1 MRLRTWLAMVLSALT
16 LLGCAAAQG
25 ETEEVEAAV
34 EAAEAWLALVDE
46 GKYDESWSEAASYFR
61 QAVDKATWRQQM
73 VGVRE
78 PLGKKLRRSVRSSK
92 YMTSVPGA
100 PDGEYVVIQTDAQF
114 ENKRSAIETVTPMRD
129 SDGRWRVSGYYI
141 K

>member
-1 MRLRTWLAMVLSALT
+1 MRHRTWIAAVLSAALFV
-16 LLGCAAAQG
+16 GCAFAEGQG
-25 ETEEVEAAV
+25 EEVEAAV

-46 GKYDESWSEAASYFR
+46 GKYDESWSKAASYFR

-92 YMTSVPGA
+92 YVTSAPGA

-114 ENKRSAIETVTPMRD
+114 ENKSSAVETVTPMRD